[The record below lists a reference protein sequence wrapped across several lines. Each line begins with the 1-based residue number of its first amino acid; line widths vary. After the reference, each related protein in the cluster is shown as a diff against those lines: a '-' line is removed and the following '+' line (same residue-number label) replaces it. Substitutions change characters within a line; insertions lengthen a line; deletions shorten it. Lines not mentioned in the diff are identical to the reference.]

1 MEIFIRILMI
11 LFFWLG
17 SVLGIVFFREK
28 NLDYDVQETL
38 ERYWYYYLTYNVLL
52 TLFLVLFRDFRYILI
67 TTIIMCV
74 VHYINCKKELFK
86 VRKRNKRKKFWIL
99 KIEIEKSP
107 N

>member
-1 MEIFIRILMI
+1 MI

-17 SVLGIVFFREK
+17 SALGIVFFREK
-28 NLDYDVQETL
+28 NLDYDWQETL

-86 VRKRNKRKKFWIL
+86 VQKRNKRKKFRIL